1 MADLEFLV
9 DPKVLGFAVP
19 IAEVVGAVLEG
30 LVHVDHH
37 PLVVLCPW
45 SQTFLVQNHKHPLWQ
60 GDKLEQT
67 IPSLLSNNAH
77 RFYLLPFSTPLH
89 FYFSQF
95 SQEMR

>member
-9 DPKVLGFAVP
+9 DPKVLGFAVA

-60 GDKLEQT
+60 GDTLE
-67 IPSLLSNNAH
+67 PSFILINAH
-77 RFYLLPFSTPLH
+77 CFYLLLFSTPLH